1 MRHIQYPD
9 DLESKFK
16 FVTVASLRC
25 LQLQKGAK
33 QRVTSRSRK
42 YTTVAQEEVLGG
54 HVREMTEEEISAAA
68 EAAMAPP
75 PEEPQAEAIQAA
87 E

>member
-1 MRHIQYPD
+1 MRQIQYPD
-9 DLESKFK
+9 DLESKFR
-16 FVTVASLRC
+16 FVVVASLRC

-42 YTTVAQEEVLGG
+42 YTTVAQEEVLAGL
-54 HVREMTEEEISAAA
+54 VKEMTPDEIKAAA
-68 EAAMAPP
+68 ELLMAAAPA
-75 PEEPQAEAIQAA
+75 EPVGEAVPAT